1 MLKKTNLSIQAYDEL
16 AKRIVSGKFTAGEML
31 REEKISEE
39 FGISRTPVREALQKL
54 EAEGLV
60 EQLPRRGYRVS
71 MPDEEALNE
80 LFLCR
85 AELETAALRL
95 AFHEIPVSAIDV
107 LEKKIR
113 NAAKKRSIPL
123 ALEADTAMHELIM
136 DYAGNRYL
144 CSLIRQFMRQTAP
157 FRRLHNL
164 ENLQETA
171 EQRLLFLNA
180 LKQRN
185 AETASTLLHAHILQ
199 GKGR

>member
-39 FGISRTPVREALQKL
+39 FGISRTPVREALQRL

-71 MPDEEALNE
+71 MPDEDALNE

-95 AFHEIPVSAIDV
+95 ALREIPASAIDV

-136 DYAGNRYL
+136 DYAGNRY
-144 CSLIRQFMRQTAP
+144 LIRQFMRQTAP

-185 AETASTLLHAHILQ
+185 AETASALLHAHILQ

>member
-1 MLKKTNLSIQAYDEL
+1 MLKKTNLSVQAYDEL
-16 AKRIVSGKFTAGEML
+16 AKRIVSGKFTAGETL

-39 FGISRTPVREALQKL
+39 FGISRTPVREALQRL

-95 AFHEIPVSAIDV
+95 ALREIPASAIDA

-113 NAAKKRSIPL
+113 NAAKKQSIPL
-123 ALEADTAMHELIM
+123 ALEADTEMHELIM

-144 CSLIRQFMRQTAP
+144 SSLIRQFMRQTAP

-185 AETASTLLHAHILQ
+185 AETASTLLHEHILQ